1 MYSES
6 KVDKPN
12 ASLLKIF
19 ILDEIFLVNLLTKVC
34 KKKLFSVIFV
44 KNIFSWIIIFYKII
58 KFINIFY
65 KICCKNDFIKSIWK
79 NGSNF

>member
-44 KNIFSWIIIFYKII
+44 KNIFS
-58 KFINIFY
+58 
-65 KICCKNDFIKSIWK
+65 
-79 NGSNF
+79 